1 MKWRLICMNLNI
13 RRVDKENF
21 KDILSLKV
29 KNEQMGFIE
38 TTKECLD
45 EAKEEN
51 FWRPVGIYDDNIL
64 IGFAM
69 YGCFKED
76 GKEDRIWLDRFLIDK
91 RFQGRGY
98 GKPTLKLLIER
109 LVNEYN
115 CNKIYLSIYDDN
127 INAIKL
133 YEDLGFKFNGE
144 LDINGERVMVKNII

>member
-1 MKWRLICMNLNI
+1 MNLNV
-13 RRVDKENF
+13 RKVDNENF

-29 KNEQMGFIE
+29 KNEQIGFIE

-45 EAKEEN
+45 EAKEEI
-51 FWRPVGIYDDNIL
+51 FWRPVGIYDDSTL

-76 GKEDRIWLDRFLIDK
+76 LKEDRIWLDRFLIDK
-91 RFQGRGY
+91 NFQGKGY
-98 GKPTLKLLIER
+98 GKATLKLLIER

-115 CNKIYLSIYDDN
+115 CTKIYLSIYDDN
-127 INAIKL
+127 VNAIKL

-144 LDINGERVMVKNII
+144 LDINGEKVMVKNII